1 MTTVLIADD
10 HQLLRHA
17 LRRALE
23 DSGFRVVSEAGDG
36 EEAVRLVQQDRP
48 DVVVMDVTMPVLDGI
63 EATRRIHAA
72 TGESKVL
79 VLTMH
84 DEDALRVKALRAGA
98 VGFLTKDCAMQ
109 EVVETVRRVADGD
122 TVFSPE
128 IAAAM
133 MAEFPV
139 TTAARPPGNGT
150 PGTGAPGNGTP
161 GNGAPANGRPVETQD
176 SPLTKREREILQLV
190 ADGHSTAEIA
200 RSLYISAKTVK
211 NHLASIY
218 SKLDSRDRTQAV
230 LSGMR
235 LGIVQLQ

>member
-1 MTTVLIADD
+1 MTKVLVSDD
-10 HQLLRHA
+10 HQLLRQA

-23 DSGFRVVSEAGDG
+23 DSGFDVVAEAGDG
-36 EEAVRLVQQDRP
+36 EEAVRLVSMLRP

-72 TGESKVL
+72 TGHTKVL

-133 MAEFPV
+133 MAEFPLNGSNGV
-139 TTAARPPGNGT
+139 SNVLTTT
-150 PGTGAPGNGTP
+150 QTQQV
-161 GNGAPANGRPVETQD
+161 VE

-190 ADGHSTAEIA
+190 ADGHSTTEIA
-200 RSLYISAKTVK
+200 RELFISAKTVK

-218 SKLDSRDRTQAV
+218 AKLDSRDRTQAV

>member
-1 MTTVLIADD
+1 MKTVVIADD
-10 HQLLRHA
+10 HQLLRQA

-23 DSGFRVVSEAGDG
+23 DAGFKVVSEAGDG
-36 EEAVRLVQQDRP
+36 EEAVRLVALDRP

-72 TGESKVL
+72 TGETRVL

-84 DEDALRVKALRAGA
+84 DEDSLRVKALRAGA

-109 EVVETVRRVADGD
+109 EVVETVRRVAEGD

-139 TTAARPPGNGT
+139 KAESFTNGDE
-150 PGTGAPGNGTP
+150 PDV
-161 GNGAPANGRPVETQD
+161 VE

-200 RSLYISAKTVK
+200 RSLFISAKTVK

-218 SKLDSRDRTQAV
+218 AKLDSRDRTQAV

>member
-1 MTTVLIADD
+1 MKTVVIADD
-10 HQLLRHA
+10 HQLLRQA

-23 DSGFRVVSEAGDG
+23 DGGFRVLSEAGDG

-109 EVVETVRRVADGD
+109 EVVETVRRVAEGD

-133 MAEFPV
+133 MAEFP
-139 TTAARPPGNGT
+139 PP
-150 PGTGAPGNGTP
+150 PPISAP
-161 GNGAPANGRPVETQD
+161 APANGRATDVVVD

-200 RSLYISAKTVK
+200 RTLYISAKTVK

-235 LGIVQLQ
+235 LGIVSLQ

>member
-1 MTTVLIADD
+1 MTRILVADD
-10 HQLLRHA
+10 HQLLRQA
-17 LRRALE
+17 LRRALQE
-23 DSGFRVVSEAGDG
+23 SGFDVVAEAGDG
-36 EEAVRLVQQDRP
+36 EEAVRLVTLLRP
-48 DVVVMDVTMPVLDGI
+48 EVVVMDVTMPVLDGI

-72 TGESKVL
+72 TGETKVL

-84 DEDALRVKALRAGA
+84 DEDSLRVKALRAGA

-109 EVVETVRRVADGD
+109 EVVETVRQVAAGD

-128 IAAAM
+128 IAASM
-133 MAEFPV
+133 MAEFPLIPDG
-139 TTAARPPGNGT
+139 TTNGHE
-150 PGTGAPGNGTP
+150 
-161 GNGAPANGRPVETQD
+161 VDEVV
-176 SPLTKREREILQLV
+176 SPLTKREHEILQLV

-200 RSLYISAKTVK
+200 RALFISAKTVK

-218 SKLDSRDRTQAV
+218 AKLDSRDRTQAV

>member
-1 MTTVLIADD
+1 MKTVVIADD
-10 HQLLRHA
+10 HQLLRQA

-23 DSGFRVVSEAGDG
+23 DAGFKVVSEAGDG
-36 EEAVRLVQQDRP
+36 EEAVRLVALDRP

-72 TGESKVL
+72 TGETRVL

-133 MAEFPV
+133 MAEFPL
-139 TTAARPPGNGT
+139 APPESFSNGHE
-150 PGTGAPGNGTP
+150 PEV
-161 GNGAPANGRPVETQD
+161 VE

-200 RSLYISAKTVK
+200 RSLFISAKTVK

-218 SKLDSRDRTQAV
+218 AKLDSRDRTQAV

>member
-1 MTTVLIADD
+1 VKTVLIADD
-10 HQLLRHA
+10 HQLLRQA

-23 DSGFRVVSEAGDG
+23 DGGFRVVSEAGDG

-72 TGESKVL
+72 TGDSKVL

-133 MAEFPV
+133 MAEFPPPAPMS
-139 TTAARPPGNGT
+139 AAPR
-150 PGTGAPGNGTP
+150 
-161 GNGAPANGRPVETQD
+161 PANGQATEVAVD

-200 RSLYISAKTVK
+200 RTLYISAKTVK

>member
-1 MTTVLIADD
+1 MTRVLVADD
-10 HQLLRHA
+10 HQLLRQA
-17 LRRALE
+17 LRRALQE
-23 DSGFRVVSEAGDG
+23 SGFDVVAEAADG
-36 EEAVRLVQQDRP
+36 EEAVRLVNMLKP

-72 TGESKVL
+72 TGETKVL

-84 DEDALRVKALRAGA
+84 DEDALRVRALRAGA
-98 VGFLTKDCAMQ
+98 VGFLTKDSAMQ
-109 EVVETVRRVADGD
+109 EVVATVRAVASGD

-133 MAEFPV
+133 LDEFPMN
-139 TTAARPPGNGT
+139 GNG
-150 PGTGAPGNGTP
+150 NGYDAEP
-161 GNGAPANGRPVETQD
+161 DEVE
-176 SPLTKREREILQLV
+176 SPLTKRELEILQHV
-190 ADGHSTAEIA
+190 ADGYSTTEIA
-200 RSLYISAKTVK
+200 RELFISAKTVK

-218 SKLDSRDRTQAV
+218 AKLDSRDRTQAV

>member
-1 MTTVLIADD
+1 MTKVLVSDD
-10 HQLLRHA
+10 HQLLRQA

-23 DSGFRVVSEAGDG
+23 DSGFDVVAEAGDG
-36 EEAVRLVQQDRP
+36 EEAVRLVSMLRP

-72 TGESKVL
+72 TGHTKVL

-109 EVVETVRRVADGD
+109 EVVETVRRVAAGD

-139 TTAARPPGNGT
+139 NGNGGSSNVLVST
-150 PGTGAPGNGTP
+150 QTQQV
-161 GNGAPANGRPVETQD
+161 VE

-190 ADGHSTAEIA
+190 ADGHSTTEIA
-200 RSLYISAKTVK
+200 RELFISAKTVK

-218 SKLDSRDRTQAV
+218 AKLDSRDRTQAV

>member
-1 MTTVLIADD
+1 MKTVLIADD
-10 HQLLRHA
+10 HQLLRQA

-23 DSGFRVVSEAGDG
+23 DAGFRVVSEAGDG
-36 EEAVRLVQQDRP
+36 EEAVRLVALDRP

-72 TGESKVL
+72 TGDTRIL

-98 VGFLTKDCAMQ
+98 VGFLTKDCAMH
-109 EVVETVRRVADGD
+109 EVVETVRRVANGD

-133 MAEFPV
+133 MAEFPAV
-139 TTAARPPGNGT
+139 GETYSNGHVDEV
-150 PGTGAPGNGTP
+150 
-161 GNGAPANGRPVETQD
+161 VE

-200 RSLYISAKTVK
+200 RSLFISAKTVK

-218 SKLDSRDRTQAV
+218 AKLDSRDRTQAV

>member
-1 MTTVLIADD
+1 MKTVVIADD
-10 HQLLRHA
+10 HQLLRQA

-23 DSGFRVVSEAGDG
+23 DAGFKVVSEAADG
-36 EEAVRLVQQDRP
+36 EEAVRLVALDRP

-72 TGESKVL
+72 TGDTRVL

-133 MAEFPV
+133 MAEFPLNAERV
-139 TTAARPPGNGT
+139 TNGHE
-150 PGTGAPGNGTP
+150 PDV
-161 GNGAPANGRPVETQD
+161 VE

-200 RSLYISAKTVK
+200 RSLFISAKTVK

-218 SKLDSRDRTQAV
+218 AKLDSRDRTQAV

>member
-1 MTTVLIADD
+1 MTRVLVADD
-10 HQLLRHA
+10 HQLLRQA

-23 DSGFRVVSEAGDG
+23 DSGFDVVAEAGDG
-36 EEAVRLVQQDRP
+36 EEAVRLVTLLRP

-72 TGESKVL
+72 TGHAKVL

-98 VGFLTKDCAMQ
+98 VGFLTKDSAMQ
-109 EVVETVRRVADGD
+109 EVVETVKRVAAGD

-133 MAEFPV
+133 LNEFPV
-139 TTAARPPGNGT
+139 NGDGPTNGHSTA
-150 PGTGAPGNGTP
+150 
-161 GNGAPANGRPVETQD
+161 VIE
-176 SPLTKREREILQLV
+176 SPLTKRELEILQLV
-190 ADGHSTAEIA
+190 ADGHSTTEIA
-200 RSLYISAKTVK
+200 RNLFISAKTVK

-218 SKLDSRDRTQAV
+218 AKLDSRDRTQAV

>member
-1 MTTVLIADD
+1 MTRVLVCDD
-10 HQLLRHA
+10 HQLLRQA

-23 DSGFRVVSEAGDG
+23 DSGFEVVAEAGDG
-36 EEAVRLVQQDRP
+36 EEAVRLVTILRP

-72 TGESKVL
+72 TGEAKVL

-98 VGFLTKDCAMQ
+98 VGFMTKDSAMQ
-109 EVVETVRRVADGD
+109 EVVETVKRVAAGD

-133 MAEFPV
+133 MNEFP
-139 TTAARPPGNGT
+139 PNGDSLT
-150 PGTGAPGNGTP
+150 NGHGTDA
-161 GNGAPANGRPVETQD
+161 EE
-176 SPLTKREREILQLV
+176 SPLTKREREILQKV
-190 ADGHSTAEIA
+190 ADGYSTTEIA
-200 RSLYISAKTVK
+200 RELFISAKTVK

-218 SKLDSRDRTQAV
+218 AKLDSRDRTQAV

>member
-1 MTTVLIADD
+1 MTRVMIADD
-10 HQLLRHA
+10 HQLLRQA

-23 DSGFRVVSEAGDG
+23 DAGLEVVAEAGDG
-36 EEAVRLVQQDRP
+36 EEATRLVSMHRP

-72 TGESKVL
+72 TGHSKVL

-84 DEDALRVKALRAGA
+84 DEDALRVRALRAGA
-98 VGFLTKDCAMQ
+98 VGFLTKDCAMH
-109 EVVETVRRVADGD
+109 EVVETVRQVAAGE

-133 MAEFPV
+133 MAEFP
-139 TTAARPPGNGT
+139 TNGDALPTGHAAL
-150 PGTGAPGNGTP
+150 AV
-161 GNGAPANGRPVETQD
+161 AVE
-176 SPLTKREREILQLV
+176 SPLTKREHEILQLV
-190 ADGHSTAEIA
+190 ADGHSTTEIA
-200 RSLYISAKTVK
+200 RTLFISAKTVK

-218 SKLDSRDRTQAV
+218 AKLDSRDRTQAV

-235 LGIVQLQ
+235 MGIVQLQ